1 LPKASVNNE
10 SSMRKVQL
18 SIFCLIAILLA
29 GCGQGFNVKQ
39 LGKGDIDFVSDS
51 HRKETERLLYEL
63 MEKLYRRNP
72 KELGKQQNATVDA
85 QIARLKVAGKEDSP
99 LLIDGI
105 EGIDVLQL
113 AFDKNYVGDRVFVLV
128 GGLMSMMHKSY
139 GYHVEF
145 YIFDK
150 LDQQKLYNSAR
161 NIEIFSW
168 RLRTDKND
176 RNELLLLSTHI
187 DGENTNLSFERL
199 VSKLISIQDMMALI
213 ASDGDRRTVNG
224 VTHGV
229 AKMIFLPI

>member
-1 LPKASVNNE
+1 MNN
-10 SSMRKVQL
+10 SQIPVSFLVVLLLFTFLL
-18 SIFCLIAILLA
+18 S
-29 GCGQGFNVKQ
+29 GCGEGFNVKQ
-39 LGKGDIDFVSDS
+39 LGKGDIDFVSDA

-72 KELGKQQNATVDA
+72 AELSKQKNGTIDA
-85 QIARLKVAGKEDSP
+85 QITRLKAAVNEDSP

-105 EGIDVLQL
+105 EGVDILQL
-113 AFDKNYVGDRVFVLV
+113 AFDENYIGDRVFVLV
-128 GGLMSMMHKSY
+128 GGLMSMVHKSY
-139 GYHVEF
+139 GYHIEF
-145 YIFDK
+145 YLLDK

-168 RLRTDKND
+168 RLRTDKD
-176 RNELLLLSTHI
+176 DAGELLLLSTHI

-213 ASDGDRRTVNG
+213 AADGDRRTING
-224 VTHGV
+224 VTQGV